1 MKIHGFI
8 KRKDGNAAVE
18 FALIAPMLFLLL
30 MGIVEFALVMF
41 SMSVIEGAATSAS
54 RLGLTGRDTDG
65 NFGDTDARL
74 TYVRNEI
81 ARLSLGMIDSSKVQ
95 FNPVVHAGFGS
106 AGNDV
111 GEGLGGGNQAVTYE
125 LSYDWNFFT
134 PMIGHFFG
142 PDNMFTI
149 RSTVIVKNEDFD

>member
-1 MKIHGFI
+1 MKIYGFI
-8 KRKDGNAAVE
+8 RDKDGNAAIE

-41 SMSVIEGAATSAS
+41 SMSVIEGASTSAS
-54 RLGLTGRDTDG
+54 RLGLTGRDADS
-65 NFGDTDARL
+65 NFGNTDARF

-81 ARLSLGMIDSSKVQ
+81 DRLSLGLVDASKVR
-95 FNPVVHAGFGS
+95 FDPVVHAGFGS
-106 AGNDV
+106 AGTPA
-111 GEGLGGGNQAVTYE
+111 GEGLGSGNEAVTYE

-134 PMIGHFFG
+134 PMIGNFFG

-149 RSTVIVKNEDFD
+149 RSTVIVKNEDF